1 MEFVNDKNRNNKHNN
16 DDNDNNEHNDNNDTF
31 PSLDDISD
39 DDDDDDEDEDDDED
53 NENGNLL
60 TRCKL
65 NAEELMKMRHS
76 NNTLYQQLRWYDNNE
91 TCMTAIIMIN
101 IMMI

>member
-16 DDNDNNEHNDNNDTF
+16 DDNDNNEYNDNNDTF

-91 TCMTAIIMIN
+91 TCTAIIMIN